1 MNKHIKVKLV
11 FLVILC
17 FVLMC
22 GFTSNKG
29 GVSGISGVNGV
40 ETVNFTYMT
49 DKSPKG
55 GEVLLTIYE
64 SKGNTKYSGFVTS
77 DGTRSQ
83 IKTKVSAEPLKSNIK
98 IIGLEWYNC
107 HALVNITPECK
118 EKLDKGQLRIEID
131 PNVIQKS
138 ENIDKKETNKIV
150 SAIIIGIIGAFVLS
164 KLTEEREKEG

>member
-1 MNKHIKVKLV
+1 MNKHTKVKLV

-22 GFTSNKG
+22 GFTSKE
-29 GVSGISGVNGV
+29 GVKSDV
-40 ETVNFTYMT
+40 ETVVFNYMT
-49 DKSPKG
+49 DNPPKDN
-55 GEVLLTIYE
+55 EAILTMYE
-64 SKGNTKYSGFVTS
+64 SKSKVKYSGFATS
-77 DGTRSQ
+77 DGTSSEVEV
-83 IKTKVSAEPLKSNIK
+83 KVTADPVKNMTFFGK
-98 IIGLEWYNC
+98 KWYNC